1 MDIRISKESDI
12 PLRQQI
18 AAQIEYQIAVGKLK
32 PGDPLPS
39 VRALARLL
47 SIHHNTVS
55 QAYQDLTF
63 LQLLSRK
70 RGSRLVV
77 QTPEGRPINPHR
89 PCH

>member
-39 VRALARLL
+39 VRALACQLRASREISRDHL
-47 SIHHNTVS
+47 SGPVTQPFSERICVEVS
-55 QAYQDLTF
+55 RPSP
-63 LQLLSRK
+63 SR
-70 RGSRLVV
+70 RQR
-77 QTPEGRPINPHR
+77 
-89 PCH
+89 